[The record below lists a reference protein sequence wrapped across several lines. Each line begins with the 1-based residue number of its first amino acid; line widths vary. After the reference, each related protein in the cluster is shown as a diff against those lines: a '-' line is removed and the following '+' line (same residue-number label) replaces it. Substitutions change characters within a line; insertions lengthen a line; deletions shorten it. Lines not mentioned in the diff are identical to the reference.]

1 MQQQSSLDLKLK
13 ELELARKKLELI
25 ECVPHLYKFKLY
37 PWQHEFIN
45 TWEKVMLLNAG
56 NQLGKS
62 VSQITK
68 CYKLMTEPELWPKLF
83 PEKAHDSTWRP
94 TIWYLYPDYGT
105 ATHEFKEKWEK
116 EVLAKGDYKTVGKY
130 SWQERIDRDVIK
142 HITALETGVT
152 VYFKAYSQ
160 SATDIQA
167 GSCDAVFCDEE
178 LVESRMSEVMARLF
192 GSNGYFSMVFTATLG
207 QDIWRRAMEP
217 KRGEE
222 EYLPKAWKR
231 QVSVYDSQYYT
242 DGTPSRWTQ
251 ERIND
256 NIAKCK
262 SPNEV
267 AKRIMGK
274 FVKDDGLMY
283 HAFNRQRHYVPFP
296 TGANGVPYFG
306 VPTGWDV
313 ISGVDIGTGGSGHP
327 ASYAFI
333 AINKDRTKL
342 RMFKGRRLDDVGNTT
357 AGDVYGHYVEA
368 RGAIRP
374 IIQVYDHAAKDFF
387 TIAERAGDYFTKA
400 NKAKDAGIDIIND
413 LFKRD
418 MLKIYA
424 CKEHDK
430 LVEEL
435 ETASTEGF
443 KNNAKDDFID
453 AMKYAIVSAPIDW
466 ASIFKKDITDT
477 KEEIIYSNERERIAY
492 EYTKRHEKEEAN
504 SFNDAYREEYE
515 FWSDAHSFG
524 DDTYN

>member
-1 MQQQSSLDLKLK
+1 MQAASSVELRLK
-13 ELELARKKLELI
+13 EYELAKKKLELI
-25 ECVPHLYKFKLY
+25 ENVPHLYKFKFY
-37 PWQHEFIN
+37 QWQHDFIH
-45 TWEKVMLLNAG
+45 TWEKTMLLNAG

-62 VSQITK
+62 LCQIIK
-68 CYKLMTEPELWPKLF
+68 CYKLMTEPESWAKLF
-83 PEKAHDSTWRP
+83 PDKAHDATWRP

-116 EVLAKGDYKTVGKY
+116 EVLAKGEYKESGKY
-130 SWQERIDRDVIK
+130 AWQEKIDRDVIK
-142 HITALETGVT
+142 YITAKETGVT

-167 GSCDAVFCDEE
+167 GSCDVVFCDEE

-231 QVSVYDSQYYT
+231 QISVYDSRYYV
-242 DGTPSRWTQ
+242 DGTPSKWTDA
-251 ERIND
+251 RIAE
-256 NIAKCK
+256 NISKCK

-283 HAFNRQRHYVPFP
+283 YAFNRQRHYVPYP
-296 TGANGVPYFG
+296 TNSSGVPYFG
-306 VPTGWDV
+306 VPNGWDV
-313 ISGVDIGTGGSGHP
+313 ISGVDVGSGGTAHP
-327 ASYAFI
+327 AAFCFV
-333 AINKDRTKL
+333 AINKERTKL
-342 RMFKGRRLDDVGNTT
+342 RVFKGRRLDGIGNTT

-368 RGAIRP
+368 RGQIRP
-374 IIQVYDHAAKDFF
+374 VIQVYDPAAKDFS
-387 TIAERAGDYFTKA
+387 TIAERSGDYFTKA
-400 NKAKDAGIDIIND
+400 NKAKDYGIDLMND

-418 MLKIYA
+418 MLKIYQ

-453 AMKYAIVSAPIDW
+453 SVKYAISSAPVDW

-477 KEEIIYSNERERIAY
+477 KEEIAYSSERERIAY
-492 EYTKRHEKEEAN
+492 EFRRNKEEDTD
-504 SFNDAYREEYE
+504 SYNDGYKEEFE
-515 FWSDAHSFG
+515 FWSDVHGYG